1 MFNYPYFFGEF
12 TGLFGSCL
20 GILSCDDRH
29 NVLEHAIF
37 SLEVWEFSAS
47 LFMGLFGSFRGVSC
61 DEFILDS
68 IRYDVV

>member
-29 NVLEHAIF
+29 NVLEHAVF
-37 SLEVWEFSAS
+37 SLEV
-47 LFMGLFGSFRGVSC
+47 
-61 DEFILDS
+61 
-68 IRYDVV
+68 